1 MPALPICLLSSPFLI
16 LNTPSLVSD
25 PMCLNGMDV
34 HWYVPNLKTC
44 LYNSFRSKI
53 PNSASTSSPSPS
65 TSVKPHS
72 NFVYTKVHNQVRHTK
87 NSWMRRHTQTTTE
100 HISLSFAHVHSL
112 VLFPPLSISFN
123 KPLLY
128 YLLHTLSHT
137 PLTCLYSISFTHSLY
152 LLYYSF
158 FHLSLSAAT
167 IFTFS
172 LVSQRDRQTY
182 ESILLLSL
190 RNPVC
195 RKGTLSCERVRK
207 IFHVLRSQKRFFVG
221 IEQ

>member
-1 MPALPICLLSSPFLI
+1 MKKRQRMPALPICLLSSPFLI

-87 NSWMRRHTQTTTE
+87 NSRMRGNT
-100 HISLSFAHVHSL
+100 
-112 VLFPPLSISFN
+112 
-123 KPLLY
+123 
-128 YLLHTLSHT
+128 HTLSHT
-137 PLTCLYSISFTHSLY
+137 HIHTETHTMHAFSF
-152 LLYYSF
+152 SF
-158 FHLSLSAAT
+158 F
-167 IFTFS
+167 
-172 LVSQRDRQTY
+172 
-182 ESILLLSL
+182 LLLSPRL
-190 RNPVC
+190 FIS
-195 RKGTLSCERVRK
+195 L
-207 IFHVLRSQKRFFVG
+207 
-221 IEQ
+221 